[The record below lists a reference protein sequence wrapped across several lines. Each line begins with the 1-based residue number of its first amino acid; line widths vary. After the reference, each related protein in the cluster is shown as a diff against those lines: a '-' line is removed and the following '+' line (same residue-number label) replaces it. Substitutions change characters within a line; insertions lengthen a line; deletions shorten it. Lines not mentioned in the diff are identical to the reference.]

1 MLAALSVPFHGMLQ
15 HHAPPT
21 AILLHVLAPIQA
33 RNEDRDD
40 ESTHMIYILSILSL
54 VFASLSVVSTLS
66 TLYWFVKMRRNF
78 RHELILMLVQ
88 SDLIKSAAFVV
99 FPIVSLLWGKVESD
113 SAFCQISGFILTIG
127 IESSDIAIL
136 LIALHSVM
144 YIFRPQS
151 GLFPYK
157 NIAKPVFYLLPIL
170 TASLAFINGRGY
182 ENVGHYC
189 YLRTDNSWSRLAL
202 SWVPRY
208 FICAG
213 IVGIYVFIYFY
224 IRKRIDDYGRRSS
237 GCLEPPLA
245 GSISS
250 EPSSPLAVPRI
261 AYHGLVPSTPSSQI
275 SAADT
280 LPRIKSRQASA
291 SSISTIRLERAG
303 KALEL
308 STPSGAC
315 SPQKPRVSEQCRRSI
330 QWSWEGFDQAAS
342 SKTSRNIPVEESED
356 PLSTRGSLP
365 ALTAILP
372 PTPLLFLP
380 RRKSYTTLTS
390 DPSDACSSGPTSS
403 SLYYNRPLASNC
415 PTHPN
420 SFDATRTPRSR
431 QQPQASPT
439 KRSFSLPN
447 IFGILRGGPSPRT
460 STSLPQDTSP
470 VSNEVSG
477 APLRFS
483 PSTFQDTSNSIAKNR
498 DKMRRQLR
506 NLFVYP
512 LVYMI
517 IWTFPFISH
526 VMGYDDSVSKHDPQ
540 WLLIL
545 GILSLSVQGMVDCL
559 LFTIR
564 EQPWRHAMG
573 RGFWESLRKR
583 WRRSVWGAG
592 WFLGLNGAC
601 PKKKGYGMGRT
612 REEMLVHGR
621 LARERRAEE
630 VILER
635 GRAVLRSL
643 PRVEAQGQGG
653 ARKGTMTRE
662 WWDAGVYAVDFEDDE
677 DEMWED
683 DFEVDDAETGLER
696 MEEGRRSMDV

>member
-1 MLAALSVPFHGMLQ
+1 MSLWLTS
-15 HHAPPT
+15 
-21 AILLHVLAPIQA
+21 
-33 RNEDRDD
+33 DR
-40 ESTHMIYILSILSL
+40 
-54 VFASLSVVSTLS
+54 
-66 TLYWFVKMRRNF
+66 
-78 RHELILMLVQ
+78 LILMLVQ

-99 FPIVSLLWGKVESD
+99 FPIVSLLWGTVKSD

-157 NIAKPVFYLLPIL
+157 HIAKLVFYLFPTL
-170 TASLAFINGRGY
+170 TACLAFINGRGY

-189 YLRTDNSWSRLAL
+189 YLRTDHSWSRLVL

-213 IVGIYVFIYFY
+213 IVGIYVFIYIY

-237 GCLEPPLA
+237 GSLEHPLP

-250 EPSSPLAVPRI
+250 EPDSPPTVPRI
-261 AYHGLVPSTPSSQI
+261 AYHGLIPPTPSSQT
-275 SAADT
+275 STADT
-280 LPRIKSRQASA
+280 ISHIKSRQASA
-291 SSISTIRLERAG
+291 SSISTIRLETAG
-303 KALEL
+303 KTLDL
-308 STPSGAC
+308 SIPSGPS
-315 SPQKPRVSEQCRRSI
+315 SPKKPPVSQQRRRSI
-330 QWSWEGFDQAAS
+330 HWSWEGFDQAAS
-342 SKTSRNIPVEESED
+342 SKKSRNIPVEENED
-356 PLSTRGSLP
+356 PLSTRGSPP
-365 ALTAILP
+365 APTTISP
-372 PTPLLFLP
+372 PTPLRFPP
-380 RRKSYTTLTS
+380 RKKSYTTVTS
-390 DPSDACSSGPTSS
+390 DPSDACSSGLTSP

-420 SFDATRTPRSR
+420 SFDATNNPHSR
-431 QQPQASPT
+431 QQPQVYPT
-439 KRSFSLPN
+439 KRSLSLPN
-447 IFGILRGGPSPRT
+447 IFSILRRGPSPRT
-460 STSLPQDTSP
+460 SSSLAQDASLA
-470 VSNEVSG
+470 SNENNG

-483 PSTFQDTSNSIAKNR
+483 PSTFEDTSNSISQNR

-517 IWTFPFISH
+517 IWTFPFVSH
-526 VMGYDDSVSKHDPQ
+526 VMGYDDLVSKHDPQ

-573 RGFWESLRKR
+573 RGFCESLRKR
-583 WRRSVWGAG
+583 WRRSVRGDG
-592 WFLGLNGAC
+592 WFLGRNGGG
-601 PKKKGYGMGRT
+601 PRKRGYGMGRT

-630 VILER
+630 VVLER

-643 PRVEAQGQGG
+643 PRVDGQGQGG
-653 ARKGTMTRE
+653 ARKGMMTRE
-662 WWDAGVYAVDFEDDE
+662 WWDAGVYAIDFEEDE

-683 DFEVDDAETGLER
+683 EFEGDEETGLER
-696 MEEGRRSMDV
+696 MEGQRVDV